1 MREQK
6 DETIQNLNAEIGNL
20 KKFANYRQVELLEAR
35 RQVTLFY
42 KRTKESIVTRE
53 AELKRIF
60 RDQIGSHIKVL
71 EIELKKLQ
79 KCSQKYEQ

>member
-1 MREQK
+1 M
-6 DETIQNLNAEIGNL
+6 
-20 KKFANYRQVELLEAR
+20 EAR
-35 RQVTLFY
+35 RQITLFY